1 MPLSRNRLFLYAVGY
16 MFAIRF
22 PELGWSYKG
31 NTFGR
36 VNCPERQGSC
46 GRGSLSK
53 LPEIITSSEGEV
65 FDVELEVNILRE
77 NERLAAEN
85 KRRLE
90 MNHIQSID
98 VMGSVG
104 SGKTSL
110 IKAMISQLKH
120 RFRIAVIEGDVTTS
134 IDSDLIAS
142 EGVPTIQVNTGKEC
156 HLDANLIKK
165 ALDRMPLDALDLVFI
180 ENVGNLI
187 CPAEFPLG
195 SEKRLVVIS
204 VTEGPYM
211 VLKHPMMFLGAN
223 VVAINKVDLAGAMEV
238 NPEKLIA
245 DIGTLNSKA
254 VTVVTSCKKGVGV
267 EAVAEA
273 LGLRA

>member
-1 MPLSRNRLFLYAVGY
+1 M
-16 MFAIRF
+16 
-22 PELGWSYKG
+22 
-31 NTFGR
+31 
-36 VNCPERQGSC
+36 
-46 GRGSLSK
+46 
-53 LPEIITSSEGEV
+53 
-65 FDVELEVNILRE
+65 ELEINILKE
-77 NERLAAEN
+77 NERLAREN

-90 MNHIQSID
+90 MNHIRAID

-110 IKAMISQLKH
+110 IKAIISQLKH
-120 RFRIAVIEGDVTTS
+120 RFRIAVIEGDVTTT
-134 IDSDLIAS
+134 IDSELIAS

-165 ALDRMPLDALDLVFI
+165 ALDRMPLDKLDLIFI

-223 VVAINKVDLAGAMEV
+223 VVAINKVDLAEAMEV
-238 NPEKLIA
+238 NPKKLMTDVA
-245 DIGTLNSKA
+245 KLNSKA
-254 VTVVTSCKKGVGV
+254 VTVTTSCRNGTGVKDVVG
-267 EAVAEA
+267 A
-273 LGLRA
+273 LGLG

>member
-1 MPLSRNRLFLYAVGY
+1 LSR
-16 MFAIRF
+16 
-22 PELGWSYKG
+22 
-31 NTFGR
+31 
-36 VNCPERQGSC
+36 
-46 GRGSLSK
+46 

-65 FDVELEVNILRE
+65 FDVELEINVLKE

-90 MNHIQSID
+90 AKHIQSID

-110 IKAMISQLKH
+110 IKSIVSQLK
-120 RFRIAVIEGDVTTS
+120 REFRIAVIEGDVTTS

-142 EGVPTIQVNTGKEC
+142 EGVPTVQVNTGKEC
-156 HLDANLIKK
+156 HLDANLIRK
-165 ALDRMPLDALDLVFI
+165 ALDRMSLDSLDLIFI

-187 CPAEFPLG
+187 CPSEFPLG
-195 SEKRLVVIS
+195 SGKRLVVIS

-223 VVAINKVDLAGAMEV
+223 VVAINKADLAEAMEV
-238 NPEKLIA
+238 SPEKLIA
-245 DIGTLNSKA
+245 DIGRLNPKA
-254 VTVVTSCKKGVGV
+254 ITVVTSCKKGVGV
-267 EAVAEA
+267 REVIGA
-273 LGLRA
+273 LQLTA